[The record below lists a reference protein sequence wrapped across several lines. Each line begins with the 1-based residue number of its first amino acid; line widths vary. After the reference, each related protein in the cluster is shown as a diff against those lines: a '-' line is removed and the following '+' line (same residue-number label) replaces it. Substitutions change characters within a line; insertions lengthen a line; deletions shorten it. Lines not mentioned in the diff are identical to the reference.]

1 MAARGNRP
9 AGAPADGRALNLLC
23 TAAMVA
29 VVLSAFFVI
38 HSSHACRQLYAELQG
53 LEADQWF
60 LQEDYSRLLLE
71 ESAWASHHRVEKVA
85 TGELDMHSPGMQELK
100 VVTP

>member
-1 MAARGNRP
+1 MAARRP
-9 AGAPADGRALNLLC
+9 TPVQDPADGRAVNLLC
-23 TAAMVA
+23 TAALSA
-29 VVLSAFFVI
+29 VVLSAFLVI

-85 TGELDMHSPGMQELK
+85 TGELDMRSPQMQELK